1 MKDLKITFIGA
12 GKMAEA
18 VLKGILAAKLFRPND
33 ILMTDIKEDRLKE
46 LKTTYKVNTSVNNAS
61 SADGANIVLLAIK
74 PQQAESVLTELSS
87 VLQPDQLL
95 LSIMAGTTLKALDKN
110 NRLKVARLMPNT
122 PALIGQAMTVS
133 SYNSRINQDD
143 KKIVS
148 QIFDSIGETLELPE
162 KFLNSV
168 TAVSGS
174 GPAFVFR
181 ILEATISAAM
191 EIGLPYQQARKL
203 VFQTFKGSTMLA
215 QEMDVELQQ
224 LVQQVSSP
232 GGTTVAGRNVLENS
246 DYKNVIKNTI
256 LAAKNRADELSEG
269 SN

>member
-18 VLKGILAAKLFRPND
+18 ILKGILAAELFSPEN
-33 ILMTDIKEDRLKE
+33 IMLTDINEDRLKE
-46 LKTTYKVNTSVNNAS
+46 LKKNYKVNTSLNNAS
-61 SADGANIVLLAIK
+61 SADGADLVLLAIK
-74 PQQAESVLTELSS
+74 PQQAETVLTELKP

-95 LSIMAGTTLKALDKN
+95 LSIMAGTTLSALDKN

-122 PALIGQAMTVS
+122 PALIGQAMTVI
-133 SYNSRINQDD
+133 SYNARINEAD
-143 KKIVS
+143 KKIVTL
-148 QIFDSIGETLELPE
+148 IFNSIGETLELPE

-191 EIGLPYQQARKL
+191 EIGLPYQEARKL

-215 QEMDVELQQ
+215 QEMNVELQQ

-246 DYKNVIKNTI
+246 NYKNVIKNTI
-256 LAAKNRADELSEG
+256 LAAKIRADELSEG
-269 SN
+269 AK